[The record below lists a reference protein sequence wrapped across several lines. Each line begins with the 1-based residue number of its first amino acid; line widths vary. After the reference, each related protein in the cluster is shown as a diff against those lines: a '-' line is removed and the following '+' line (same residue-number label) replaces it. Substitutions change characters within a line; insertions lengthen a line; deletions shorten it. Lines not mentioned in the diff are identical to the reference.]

1 MREMARGNTGDPKVK
16 KTEGRLF
23 QIGRASKEY
32 RVCVKDEM
40 IVQLVSKKKPIEVG
54 IRF

>member
-1 MREMARGNTGDPKVK
+1 MGEMARGNIGDPKVK

-32 RVCVKDEM
+32 KVCVKDETIM
-40 IVQLVSKKKPIEVG
+40 QLVSKKKPMEVG